1 MKILVMGPQGSG
13 KSTQADLLAEKF
25 GYPHIE
31 MGELLRNAALN
42 NSEEAGKI
50 RDCLEKGEL
59 LPLED
64 TAVILKNRLS
74 KPDCQN
80 GFILD
85 GYPRNI
91 GQVKYFLPTL
101 DKVFYLDLSDEEAL
115 KRLLKRNRDDDT
127 PELIKRRLEIFHQ
140 ETRPIRAYFQKLG
153 ILEEVDGSPTI
164 EEIFQDL
171 LWRLAKTNG
180 QKQERD

>member
-13 KSTQADLLAEKF
+13 KSTQAKLLAEKF

-31 MGELLRNAALN
+31 MGELLRSAAADK
-42 NSEEAGKI
+42 SEGAGKI

-64 TAVILKNRLS
+64 TAMILKNRLS

-91 GQVKYFLPTL
+91 EQVKYFLPNF

-115 KRLLKRNRDDDT
+115 KRLLKRSRDDDT

-140 ETRPIRAYFQKLG
+140 ETKPIRAYFQKLG
-153 ILEEVDGSPTI
+153 ILKVVDGTPAI

-171 LWRLAKTNG
+171 LWRLTKLDG
-180 QKQERD
+180 QKQERN